1 MKLLAKNSLYRRL
14 ILRNIRFRKG
24 LTFNIQSTQ
33 SIILRILKIVPFLV
47 GIIIGR
53 TDIRNNNGKIEL
65 LRGIQYT

>member
-53 TDIRNNNGKIEL
+53 TDIRSNNGKVEL
-65 LRGIQYT
+65 LRDIQYR